1 MKNISFDNPYL
12 LLLAI
17 PVALAIIIPYFISRN
32 KDNKTAAWIISLC
45 VHIVI
50 IIIVALAAA
59 GLSTESVL
67 TETTVYVV
75 ADVSYSSDRNLDKID
90 EYIEEIKNNL
100 PEKSKLGI
108 VCFGKESVILTSP
121 GRKIKSVTEAKLD
134 NTGTDIVGALNFTE
148 TLFTGDS
155 LKRIVLI
162 TDGNDTVSNNASSVA
177 SVVERLT
184 ENNIKIDAIFLDNSV
199 KEDETEIQL
208 LSTEIAKST
217 YIGHKNEAKFLI
229 QSSKPTEVILEL
241 YSREAGLENEFEKLG
256 QTVVLTDGGL
266 TTVRMELPSDRE
278 GRFEY
283 KAKVVN
289 KDDISSFNNERTFAQ
304 TVVGQA
310 KILLIT
316 GSSQDVTMVESIYGN
331 NAEIDSYVI
340 AGNNNRVP
348 FTIEALVEY
357 DEIVISNL
365 DIRNIRNA
373 NAFID
378 SLDMVVSQYGKS
390 LITFG
395 NLQLQ
400 TNADDAI
407 FKKFH
412 ELLPVNFGSTR
423 RDGKLY
429 TIVLDVSH
437 SMFMAS
443 KFTIAKNAASNLISV
458 LDDEDYVC
466 LVTFS
471 GLIRVETPKKVKDC
485 KEDLLKYINSLTTSH
500 GTDIAMGL
508 EEALKTVK
516 SLNLTENQVMVIS
529 DGFSFDS
536 ERTAVEVSKD
546 LLDAGA
552 TVSAIDAYI
561 YSDGDGGKKIMQDIV
576 NAGKGGNYYEI
587 MRPEDVYKVVFGTIA
602 EDFAEVVIEKDAQ
615 VTIAKQKD
623 DIVKNITSLPVVSG
637 YVLSLEKYDAVSPIT
652 ITYQKNNGYQE
663 TVPLYS
669 YRYHG
674 NGKVA
679 SFTSNLTGAWTSK
692 WSSEIKSQFVSNL
705 FASSTPK
712 ERINYPFT
720 VTVEK
725 NEYNAYLEIVPSV
738 LNPDAEVKIVITL
751 PNGKTTKRTLTF
763 DAKKYSY
770 SFTTGKT
777 GVYTI
782 DISYKYDETSF
793 EASERFEIPY
803 LSEYDAFTTFDKFE
817 VYEFM
822 RGKGEVL
829 VDEIPNMEN
838 DKSKVTTYK
847 VSFVIPLLIGAIS
860 LFVIDVFVRKL
871 RVKKKAKKK

>member
-536 ERTAVEVSKD
+536 ERTAVEVSK
-546 LLDAGA
+546 
-552 TVSAIDAYI
+552 
-561 YSDGDGGKKIMQDIV
+561 
-576 NAGKGGNYYEI
+576 
-587 MRPEDVYKVVFGTIA
+587 
-602 EDFAEVVIEKDAQ
+602 
-615 VTIAKQKD
+615 
-623 DIVKNITSLPVVSG
+623 
-637 YVLSLEKYDAVSPIT
+637 
-652 ITYQKNNGYQE
+652 
-663 TVPLYS
+663 
-669 YRYHG
+669 
-674 NGKVA
+674 
-679 SFTSNLTGAWTSK
+679 
-692 WSSEIKSQFVSNL
+692 
-705 FASSTPK
+705 
-712 ERINYPFT
+712 
-720 VTVEK
+720 
-725 NEYNAYLEIVPSV
+725 
-738 LNPDAEVKIVITL
+738 
-751 PNGKTTKRTLTF
+751 
-763 DAKKYSY
+763 
-770 SFTTGKT
+770 
-777 GVYTI
+777 
-782 DISYKYDETSF
+782 
-793 EASERFEIPY
+793 
-803 LSEYDAFTTFDKFE
+803 
-817 VYEFM
+817 
-822 RGKGEVL
+822 
-829 VDEIPNMEN
+829 
-838 DKSKVTTYK
+838 
-847 VSFVIPLLIGAIS
+847 
-860 LFVIDVFVRKL
+860 
-871 RVKKKAKKK
+871 